1 MTALFQELAQL
12 WRLRAL
18 LRVLTRREVHAR
30 YQGSAAGVA
39 WAYVQPLLT
48 VAAYY
53 LVFDIVFG
61 MRLAQGAPTGRV
73 GTYLIVG
80 SLPWMA
86 FCDAVGRG
94 TSSLLDAGG
103 LLQKNALPPALFP
116 LRAVAASALVYGPLL
131 ALLVLA
137 YAPLHRFAP
146 PLLAVVPLLALMLLL
161 TALLAW
167 ALAIM
172 AAALRDVVQ
181 VVGFALAIGIF
192 LSPVLFPITLFPAA
206 WRWVLWCNPMTPVVL
221 GLQSLL
227 LQGAWPPS
235 AVWLALLVWIALLAG
250 VLALL
255 VSRSREQLVDWL

>member
-48 VAAYY
+48 GAAYY

-146 PLLAVVPLLALMLLL
+146 ALLAVVPLLALMLLL

-167 ALAIM
+167 
-172 AAALRDVVQ
+172 RWP
-181 VVGFALAIGIF
+181 
-192 LSPVLFPITLFPAA
+192 S
-206 WRWVLWCNPMTPVVL
+206 WRRRCATWCR
-221 GLQSLL
+221 
-227 LQGAWPPS
+227 W
-235 AVWLALLVWIALLAG
+235 W
-250 VLALL
+250 
-255 VSRSREQLVDWL
+255 VSRWRSVFFSRRCCFPSRSFPPPGAGCCGATR